1 MLSRLFC
8 QSFLNVQCT
17 GVCYFS
23 CVLKEQVKYSEQ
35 ANQTQVFMYIKGTL
49 LHILQ
54 KRMIQRKMGQ
64 ASD

>member
-1 MLSRLFC
+1 MS
-8 QSFLNVQCT
+8 NVWE
-17 GVCYFS
+17 YFILV
-23 CVLKEQVKYSEQ
+23 VLKEQVKYSEQ
-35 ANQTQVFMYIKGTL
+35 AKETQVFMYIKGTL